1 VTERLAGFRE
11 EYEAALRGYLEAPG
25 EAGLQA
31 AYELGRRAI
40 HAGLS
45 VLDLASAHEEVLVE
59 ALRGVSDALGA
70 IESEIVAIGAHAFLR
85 ESLSPFDMASRGFRE
100 ASETA
105 RLQREHTDRL
115 RRLADAFLAVTR
127 TLSVDGLLDAVIKEA
142 QEIVGATSARLVV
155 ELTGEEEPP
164 WEIQASSGEA
174 MELHETLIAEA
185 VATGRAVRRSRVLA
199 VPLLGR
205 RGSAF
210 GVVQLGGAPG
220 KAFTDADEAVLV
232 QLATMGALAVEN
244 AILYEREHQ
253 IAATLQQSLLP
264 ESLPERAGV
273 ELCQRYVAGG
283 EGMAVGGDFY
293 DVIDLPDGRLG
304 FAIGDVMGKGV
315 HAAATMGQV
324 RLGLRAYALSGE
336 SPVAVF
342 DALDRLLTSAS
353 GDTFA
358 TAAYL
363 LWDPATDTARFTNAG
378 HPPPL
383 VRTADGTVELLEGGL
398 SPPLGLWSAGARQEA
413 YVPLE
418 PGSTVL
424 LFTDGLVEDR
434 AMPISDGLE
443 RLRSLLAAADPS
455 EGVEALCDGL
465 LVGMEAGSRRDDLAI
480 LAFRVLER

>member
-1 VTERLAGFRE
+1 
-11 EYEAALRGYLEAPG
+11 
-25 EAGLQA
+25 
-31 AYELGRRAI
+31 
-40 HAGLS
+40 
-45 VLDLASAHEEVLVE
+45 
-59 ALRGVSDALGA
+59 
-70 IESEIVAIGAHAFLR
+70 
-85 ESLSPFDMASRGFRE
+85 
-100 ASETA
+100 
-105 RLQREHTDRL
+105 
-115 RRLADAFLAVTR
+115 
-127 TLSVDGLLDAVIKEA
+127 
-142 QEIVGATSARLVV
+142 
-155 ELTGEEEPP
+155 
-164 WEIQASSGEA
+164 
-174 MELHETLIAEA
+174 
-185 VATGRAVRRSRVLA
+185 
-199 VPLLGR
+199 
-205 RGSAF
+205 
-210 GVVQLGGAPG
+210 
-220 KAFTDADEAVLV
+220 
-232 QLATMGALAVEN
+232 LATMGALAVEN